1 MRPFPVSWLTLL
13 FLAVAPLSVGNAQ
26 DARPV
31 EPGARLRVTRTADAE
46 PVVGV
51 LASLEGERL
60 ILDIGEG
67 RRLTLAAGS
76 ITKLEASSGQ
86 KSNALLGLGIGAVV
100 GAIGGVVYCK
110 NAVCDQEAKAAAIFS
125 LPGALIGVL
134 IGAAI
139 KTEKWEEV
147 PLDQLRVSFVPQRD
161 GRFGLGLSVA
171 F

>member
-26 DARPV
+26 DSRPV
-31 EPGARLRVTRTADAE
+31 EPGARLRVTRTTGAE
-46 PVVGV
+46 PVVGN
-51 LASLEGERL
+51 LASWEGEQL
-60 ILDIGEG
+60 ILEVGG

-134 IGAAI
+134 MGAAI

-147 PLDQLRVSFVPQRD
+147 PLDQFRVSFVPQRD
-161 GRFGLGLSVA
+161 GRFAIGLSVA

>member
-1 MRPFPVSWLTLL
+1 MRHISLL
-13 FLAVAPLSVGNAQ
+13 VVVLAVTPLTDIRAQ
-26 DARPV
+26 DSPPV
-31 EPGARLRVTRTADAE
+31 EPGARLRVTRTTGAE

-100 GAIGGVVYCK
+100 GAIGGVVYCE
-110 NAVCDQEAKAAAIFS
+110 NAVCDQKAKAAAIFS

-147 PLDQLRVSFVPQRD
+147 PLDQLRVSFGPQRG
-161 GRFGLGLSVA
+161 GRFAFGLSVA